1 MRSRCDGDH
10 DDEDD
15 GDDDEEE
22 EENSDDDFGP
32 REVDLKEHA

>member
-15 GDDDEEE
+15 GDDEEEE